1 MSSYVVY
8 VWDDSRGTSSISM
21 VCSTESQRMVE
32 LLIEMGM
39 LHGWRI
45 EVSEPGRDGKRTKYG
60 KWKKR

>member
-1 MSSYVVY
+1 
-8 VWDDSRGTSSISM
+8 M